1 MASNIERMNNNND
14 ADNQPTLEIGGRGNL
29 ISPKIYQSIYNHITG
44 RTEKTSQTYEDN
56 ILVSFNELEQLHLK
70 ILQIKD
76 IHNVLAQNETISLFF
91 SGERREVFTSFERFE
106 KYNSNNTKPTKSLQL
121 KYNFSLLLAGT
132 SVPQEYVVTIKLVS
146 RFASIQAF
154 EEKKNRLLPS
164 GLVNI
169 LVSNTA
175 DITIEYVDYLVAKT
189 YLQAFDEWIKGC
201 PCEQESR
208 FTSLL
213 QSFSHY
219 VPRII
224 QLIIIAICLYYYN
237 IYISTLSESF
247 NKDWGRFFLF
257 SLVSIFVL
265 TKIAFIVGEKIER
278 YIDSFKQ
285 DSYLN
290 LNNGDKKLIKE
301 FASRKK
307 ATYTKII
314 FQLVMTVVLGI
325 ISSKLSLLF

>member
-1 MASNIERMNNNND
+1 MVGNVERMDDGAN
-14 ADNQPTLEIGGRGNL
+14 NQPTLEIGGKGNL

-44 RTEKTSQTYEDN
+44 KTEKTSKIYDDN
-56 ILVSFNELEQLHLK
+56 ILVGFDELKQLHLK

-132 SVPQEYVVTIKLVS
+132 SAPQEYTVTIKLVS
-146 RFASIQAF
+146 RFASIKAF
-154 EEKKNRLLPS
+154 EEKKNRLFPS
-164 GLVNI
+164 GLINM

-201 PCEQESR
+201 PSEPENKFIS
-208 FTSLL
+208 FL
-213 QSFSHY
+213 QSVSHY
-219 VPRII
+219 TPRVI
-224 QLIIIAICLYYYN
+224 QLIIITICLYYYN
-237 IYISTLSESF
+237 VYISTLSENF
-247 NKDWGRFFLF
+247 NHDWGRFFLF
-257 SLVSIFVL
+257 SLVSFLVL
-265 TKIAFIVGEKIER
+265 TKIAFIVGQKIER

-285 DSYLN
+285 DSYLS
-290 LNNGDKKLIKE
+290 LNSGDRKLIKE
-301 FASRKK
+301 FSSRKRT
-307 ATYTKII
+307 TYLKIAL
-314 FQLVMTVVLGI
+314 QLLMTVILGI